1 MTDAQLP
8 LPLPTRTAM
17 GREDFL
23 EASCNAMA
31 LAFLDIWPNWPNNRL
46 AIVGPESAG
55 KSHLAAVWAA
65 KSGARI
71 LQCNALEEA
80 AVPDL
85 VTHHI
90 VVEDVHDIESPAQ
103 QRALFHLHNL
113 AAADGKSLLITGRGV
128 PSSWPIDLPDL
139 NSRLQAMTLA
149 EVRAPDDQIL
159 AALLVKTFSDRQ
171 VVVPPSV
178 VAYVIPRM
186 ERSFAGVQ
194 RIASRLDA
202 AAMASQKPITRALA
216 RAVLDSD
223 PPEA

>member
-65 KSGARI
+65 ASGARI
-71 LQCNALEEA
+71 IQCTELSEA

-85 VTHHI
+85 VKDHV
-90 VVEDVHDIESPAQ
+90 VVEDVHQAMSPEQ

-113 AAADGKSLLITGRGV
+113 LAADGKSLLITGRGA
-128 PSSWPIDLPDL
+128 PSSWPIQLADL

-149 EVRAPDDQIL
+149 QLRAPDDQIL
-159 AALLVKTFSDRQ
+159 AGLLVKHFADRQ
-171 VVVPPSV
+171 IVVPPSV
-178 VAYVIPRM
+178 VAYVIPRI

-194 RIASRLDA
+194 RIAAKLDRA
-202 AAMASQKPITRALA
+202 ALASQKPITRTLA
-216 RAVLDSD
+216 RAVLDSEA
-223 PPEA
+223 PEA